1 LRPRQKR
8 IWRWIKGPERPVEE
22 WNMSELEKARAGV
35 FLSLLALTLSWLLLG
50 NGDEI
55 EPRAEAVNPVLLCAS
70 THGAVCEAPAPVR
83 TDEFTA
89 VADATR
95 DGPALIGQ
103 IVVSASRLPA
113 DLGHLV
119 VVASRLPAEP
129 FAEVQLAKARNDLE
143 DAKTTVV
150 Q

>member
-55 EPRAEAVNPVLLCAS
+55 EPRAEAVNPVLL
-70 THGAVCEAPAPVR
+70 
-83 TDEFTA
+83 
-89 VADATR
+89 
-95 DGPALIGQ
+95 
-103 IVVSASRLPA
+103 
-113 DLGHLV
+113 
-119 VVASRLPAEP
+119 
-129 FAEVQLAKARNDLE
+129 
-143 DAKTTVV
+143 
-150 Q
+150 

>member
-1 LRPRQKR
+1 
-8 IWRWIKGPERPVEE
+8 
-22 WNMSELEKARAGV
+22 M
-35 FLSLLALTLSWLLLG
+35 
-50 NGDEI
+50 
-55 EPRAEAVNPVLLCAS
+55 
-70 THGAVCEAPAPVR
+70 CEAPAPVR

-89 VADATR
+89 VADLTR
-95 DGPALIGQ
+95 DKPALIGQ